1 MRGRLP
7 VIQGHVIAATKEACR
22 QGFLDWSPRLLLAM
36 YTCDIQ
42 ANAEVLGRVYGVIS
56 KRKGKIVSEDLKDGT
71 SFWQINAFLPV
82 IESFGFSD
90 GKCYRHITCRI
101 LLTWFVLEIRKRTSG
116 AASPQL
122 VFSGF
127 EMLDEDPFWVPTT
140 EEELEDLGEKADKE
154 NLARKYMDTVRKRK
168 VIRCSIL
175 IFLYLTSYYSF

>member
-1 MRGRLP
+1 MVRKNDDTWCVPNVDDSHDNTVRARLP

-71 SFWQINAFLPV
+71 SFWQINALLPV

-90 GKCYRHITCRI
+90 GKCYEPVVC
-101 LLTWFVLEIRKRTSG
+101 VC
-116 AASPQL
+116 A
-122 VFSGF
+122 
-127 EMLDEDPFWVPTT
+127 
-140 EEELEDLGEKADKE
+140 
-154 NLARKYMDTVRKRK
+154 
-168 VIRCSIL
+168 CC
-175 IFLYLTSYYSF
+175 